1 MNGTVRSKVYEERRR
16 NMIILNQKGRIT
28 YHKKKKKGKAGNKTR
43 DTRKFLEL
51 GIREDERCDR
61 MISILLRIYKV
72 RLVEDNGDLLR

>member
-1 MNGTVRSKVYEERRR
+1 MLIRRGTSPTT
-16 NMIILNQKGRIT
+16 N
-28 YHKKKKKGKAGNKTR
+28 KGKAGNKTK

-51 GIREDERCDR
+51 GIKQDERYDR

>member
-28 YHKKKKKGKAGNKTR
+28 YHKKKKGKAGNKTR

>member
-28 YHKKKKKGKAGNKTR
+28 YHKKKGKAGNKTR